1 MEKPCPDMNRFEC
14 FIFLKNPMN
23 TSIRTILFPLLA
35 AASLQARQPNLVVI
49 LADDLGYHDVGFNGC
64 KDILTPNIDS
74 IAADGVKCTSA
85 YVSFS
90 VCAPSRAGIMT
101 GRYEQRFG
109 FEHNTRWL
117 RDDIREGLPLTETTI
132 ADTLGK
138 AGYHS
143 GIIGKW
149 HLGCH
154 PDLLPLK
161 RGFNEFYGIPGGGS
175 RYLSGEHTISDP
187 AMVKHEAD
195 SYRLWTMRGDTPEKP
210 EKYLTDAF
218 SDEAVSFVKR
228 NKDKP
233 FFLYLSYNAPHG
245 PLQATEKYL
254 SRFKGI
260 AEGKRRTYAA
270 MVSAMDDGVGRVLA
284 EINAADLEQDTIVF
298 FLSDNGG
305 PTENASNNFPL
316 RGHKSSVWEGGFR
329 VPYAVKWTGKIPKGT
344 TFDQPV
350 SSLDI
355 FATIAAVSGTR
366 NDPTR
371 PLDGVDLLPF
381 LTGNNTAAPHESI
394 YLRKIQQ
401 DAFAVRHGN
410 HKLVIPSSGEAP
422 ALFDLSKDIGE
433 KNDLAATA
441 PSILADLEKRRADWN
456 KQLIAPVFGPGINGP
471 PEKKAKEKKKK

>member
-1 MEKPCPDMNRFEC
+1 MD
-14 FIFLKNPMN
+14 
-23 TSIRTILFPLLA
+23 IRIPVLLIPLLA
-35 AASLQARQPNLVVI
+35 AASLNARQPNLVVI

-64 KDILTPNIDS
+64 KDIPTPHIDS
-74 IAADGVKCTSA
+74 IAAEGVKCTSA

-90 VCAPSRAGIMT
+90 VCAPSRAGILT

-117 RDDIREGLPLTETTI
+117 RDDAREGLPLTETTI
-132 ADTLGK
+132 ADALGK

-154 PDLLPLK
+154 PDLLPTK
-161 RGFNEFYGIPGGGS
+161 RGFDEFYGIPGGGS
-175 RYLSGEHTISDP
+175 RYLAGEHTISDP
-187 AMVKHEAD
+187 ALVKNETD
-195 SYRLWTMRGDTPEKP
+195 SYRLWMMRGDTPEKP

-228 NKDKP
+228 SKEKP
-233 FFLYLSYNAPHG
+233 FFLYLSYNAPHA

-260 AEGKRRTYAA
+260 ADEKRRTYAA

-284 EINAADLEQDTIVF
+284 EIRAGGLEENTIVF

-305 PTENASNNFPL
+305 SNENASNNFPL

-329 VPYAVKWTGKIPKGT
+329 VPYAVKWPGKLPKGST
-344 TFDQPV
+344 YDQPV

-355 FATIAAVSGTR
+355 FATIAAASGMTT
-366 NDPTR
+366 DPSH
-371 PLDGVDLLPF
+371 PLDGVDLVPS
-381 LTGNNTAAPHESI
+381 LTGKDSAAPHESI
-394 YLRKIQQ
+394 FLRKFQQ
-401 DAFAVRHGN
+401 QAFAIRHGS
-410 HKLVIPSSGEAP
+410 HKLVIPNRDSKP
-422 ALFDLSKDIGE
+422 LLYDLTKDIGE
-433 KNDLAATA
+433 KNDLSSTEPA
-441 PSILADLEKRRADWN
+441 ILADLEKRRSEWN
-456 KQLIAPVFGPGINGP
+456 KQLIPPVFGPGINGP
-471 PEKKAKEKKKK
+471 PEKRAKGKK